1 MRESINWTRLST
13 TIFVIL
19 IRMGCIYV
27 LNRNKNTLD
36 WNNSKL
42 RNILLCV
49 FLKTVISKDWEHS
62 FIENDWKHRISK
74 YQHLFK
80 WDILLNNN
88 INTFYWNNSKL
99 HNILIYVLLSIW
111 CLSYHFEDNR
121 ILSDILK
128 CLYTFPR

>member
-1 MRESINWTRLST
+1 MTFLAYIEYQNFTRIHIEELILQALIHFEESN
-13 TIFVIL
+13 
-19 IRMGCIYV
+19 C
-27 LNRNKNTLD
+27 
-36 WNNSKL
+36 
-42 RNILLCV
+42 
-49 FLKTVISKDWEHS
+49 
-62 FIENDWKHRISK
+62 

-111 CLSYHFEDNR
+111 CVSYHFEDNR

-128 CLYTFPR
+128 YLYTFPRLDNCNYRSISDIPSVFSTLYWPFTVGMYKDISKYH

>member
-1 MRESINWTRLST
+1 LNPLSN
-13 TIFVIL
+13 TIAAIL
-19 IRMGCIYV
+19 IRMGYVYV
-27 LNRNKNTLD
+27 LNRNMNTFF

-42 RNILLCV
+42 RNCLLCV

-62 FIENDWKHRISK
+62 FIEHDWNQRISK
-74 YQHLFK
+74 YQHLIK

-111 CLSYHFEDNR
+111 CVSYHFEDNR

-128 CLYTFPR
+128 CLCIFPRWMVSKV